1 MFLLVYGMSLPA
13 AELVP
18 PTYWMVRPLD
28 GSTYV
33 SAHSTRVCLSPQ
45 DDIVLSQKKWLT
57 GLELELP
64 KQAPLSLKGT
74 QVAGLDVAVEIVD
87 DIDSLLG
94 SKWIRSA

>member
-13 AELVP
+13 AWMAL
-18 PTYWMVRPLD
+18 PTYWFDLLD

-33 SAHSTRVCLSPQ
+33 SDHSTRVCLSPQ